1 MLLILFFII
10 IVFFLM
16 IRRTPRSTRTD
27 TLVPYTTLFRS
38 DVGSSDLLR
47 GALKGWASDG
57 ASAERL
63 WTKLDM
69 PKATNKPDEDWW
81 LDAVKRPMGAY
92 YRISPESMRDMHIA
106 LAEVGA
112 LCASAFTHAGWDA
125 LLGDR
130 ATPPPT
136 AIDERPVIPPAP
148 GARDQGHAFA
158 IVGYPPA
165 SFVLQ
170 HTWGDHWGRGEIG
183 RAHV

>member
-1 MLLILFFII
+1 MLYS
-10 IVFFLM
+10 M
-16 IRRTPRSTRTD
+16 ARRYD
-27 TLVPYTTLFRS
+27 EWAEDD
-38 DVGSSDLLR
+38 DVDSGSSLR
-47 GALKGWASDG
+47 GALKGWASHG

-92 YRISPESMRDMHIA
+92 YRISPENMRDMHIA

-136 AIDERPVIPPAP
+136 AIDELPVIAHAR

-158 IVGYPPA
+158 IVGYTREG
-165 SFVLQ
+165 FVIQRSEEHTSELQ
-170 HTWGDHWGRGEIG
+170 SLMRISYAVFCLKKKKQTSKMLNNDQ
-183 RAHV
+183 